1 MNFCHPEIII
11 MKTFLALAALL
22 LVAPLAHAQ
31 LEWRISVKLI
41 ADSGGN
47 PAPNAFNNISNEL
60 VLANQLLDG
69 YGRGYRFDTTEILT
83 LTGVSQWYNIQ
94 ARNNSN
100 KLALQAVA
108 RANPSLY
115 AWRNNAINLYVVN
128 SISGVCSFSG
138 DGDELILVGANAY
151 RTLVLHECGHYF
163 NLNHTH
169 VAEQFLNANNSAC
182 TNGCACARLLPG
194 DMDGVGDTAPD
205 HECFSSQDAVALGAY
220 GNFYTN
226 LNATQQW
233 LTRNTWQNIMSYH
246 DQNVLSIE
254 TPDQLDRSTDSANGP
269 RLGVTTGRTRYV
281 ATWGS
286 DAGGNLGTASAAR
299 LRNVSTG
306 VARAD
311 AGDIVLIAGGAYNEP
326 QTLSKAVTLR
336 ATRGDATIGAP

>member
-1 MNFCHPEIII
+1 
-11 MKTFLALAALL
+11 MKKLLILAALL
-22 LVAPLAHAQ
+22 VVVPVAQAQ

-47 PAPNAFNNISNEL
+47 PAPSAFVNISNEL
-60 VLANQLLDG
+60 VIANQLLDG
-69 YGRGYRFDTTEILT
+69 YGRGYQFDTTEILT

-100 KLALQAVA
+100 KLALQTAA

-128 SISGVCSFSG
+128 SISGVCSFPG

-169 VAEQFLNANNSAC
+169 DNEQYLNANNSLC
-182 TNGCACARLLPG
+182 TNACACARLIPG
-194 DMDGVGDTAPD
+194 DSDNVGDTAPD
-205 HECFSSQDAVALGAY
+205 HQCFNSEDAVAVGAY

-246 DQNVLSIE
+246 DQTVINIL
-254 TPDQLDRSTDSANGP
+254 TPDQLDRATDSSNGP
-269 RLGVTTGRTRYV
+269 RIISTTGRTRYV

-286 DAGGNLGTASAAR
+286 DAGGNPGITNTMR
-299 LRNVSTG
+299 LRNVATG
-306 VARAD
+306 VARANT
-311 AGDIVLIAGGAYNEP
+311 GDIVLIGGGTYNEP
-326 QTLSKAVTLR
+326 QTITKAVTLR
-336 ATRGDATIGAP
+336 ATRGEATIGTP